1 MISFPWTGQSRVTK
15 REPSELYFGSTNS
28 FWYSLWNEGAAV
40 VWWWGGGLPI
50 KSLFNKTGRGL
61 NEAVRAAGRA
71 SLGEAAQGLVGS
83 HMAVENPR

>member
-1 MISFPWTGQSRVTK
+1 MNCTLALLTASGIHYEMKVLRWSG
-15 REPSELYFGSTNS
+15 
-28 FWYSLWNEGAAV
+28 
-40 VWWWGGGLPI
+40 GGGLPI

-71 SLGEAAQGLVGS
+71 SLEEAAQGLVGS

>member
-1 MISFPWTGQSRVTK
+1 MNLVNCTLALLTASGIHYEMKVLRWSGGR
-15 REPSELYFGSTNS
+15 
-28 FWYSLWNEGAAV
+28 
-40 VWWWGGGLPI
+40 GGGLPI

>member
-1 MISFPWTGQSRVTK
+1 MNCTLALLTASGIHYEMKVLRWS
-15 REPSELYFGSTNS
+15 
-28 FWYSLWNEGAAV
+28 
-40 VWWWGGGLPI
+40 GGGFGGVLPI